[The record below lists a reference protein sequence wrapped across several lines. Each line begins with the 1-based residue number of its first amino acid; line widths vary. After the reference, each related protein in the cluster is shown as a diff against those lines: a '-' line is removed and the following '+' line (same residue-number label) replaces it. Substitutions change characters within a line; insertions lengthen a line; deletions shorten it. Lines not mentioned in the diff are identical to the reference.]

1 MKKIEHKKQS
11 SSDDGVNNKY
21 PYQRLSFWELFCRNT
36 RMKKM
41 NFQTKPN
48 NVVSQHIRMH
58 LDESGESLSTFA
70 EKAKLSKS
78 TISRILSTSKKHEI
92 NVRTLKKLA
101 NAIGLP
107 PDAFILP
114 DGLISFESSFHKAS
128 FIDNPFGEGR
138 EVYNKALNRA
148 IGKSSIYICD
158 TIPEFLKLPEVLSVE
173 LGDQVDALCYGD
185 FMDVIFGSIKS
196 QPLFS
201 GVVLMDKYTLM
212 DLVNGTRIYEGLEPS
227 ILSKQVQ
234 NIKHFF
240 DLTFPT
246 VMGYAVDFRRSGIS
260 TSFTV
265 DDGYG
270 VQFAFGGY
278 IEWQNSVLNNVIRE
292 NVKLAIKD
300 AVPVNAFF

>member
-1 MKKIEHKKQS
+1 M
-11 SSDDGVNNKY
+11 
-21 PYQRLSFWELFCRNT
+21 
-36 RMKKM
+36 RMTKM
-41 NFQTKPN
+41 NFQTKSN
-48 NVVSQHIRMH
+48 NVVSQHIRAH

-78 TISRILSTSKKHEI
+78 TISRILSASKKHEI

-101 NAIGLP
+101 DAIGLP
-107 PDAFILP
+107 PDAFIQP
-114 DGLISFESSFHKAS
+114 DGFISFESSFQKAS
-128 FIDNPFGEGR
+128 FIDKPFGEGR
-138 EVYNKALNRA
+138 EVYSKALNRA